1 MTLLCPRFYWVND
14 QLKGWFC
21 ANAIYALS
29 DVGEEAKD
37 AALTLMQALQD
48 EDVRVSATEGQQK
61 H

>member
-1 MTLLCPRFYWVND
+1 MTLLCPRLYWVND

-29 DVGEEAKD
+29 DIGEEAKD

-48 EDVRVSATEGQQK
+48 EDVRVSATEG
-61 H
+61 